1 MHMQAFPDF
10 GSTLHGELEIF
21 RQEISS
27 REETHR
33 REILELSRQIEA
45 SLHLFQQQ
53 QQPPSQSETDARLDK
68 LTEAVQAL
76 SLGREPRRSDTG
88 AKIDALQTAIQG
100 LKAPQD
106 GGGRRHSESNDRR
119 GLSGCVNQGSAA
131 VGQGFAAVQGMRC
144 CLGGRM
150 TCQRCRFLS

>member
-1 MHMQAFPDF
+1 MLAELSMRSHAHAMLHVVQGTGLQAPVCAVYMRRFNYAMYMQVFPDF

-21 RQEISS
+21 RREISS

-33 REILELSRQIEA
+33 REILELSKQIEA

-76 SLGREPRRSDTG
+76 SLGREGREPRSSDTG

-106 GGGRRHSESNDRR
+106 GGGRRHSESNDR
-119 GLSGCVNQGSAA
+119 
-131 VGQGFAAVQGMRC
+131 
-144 CLGGRM
+144 
-150 TCQRCRFLS
+150 